1 MSKDLAKIIQLSWF
15 LNFGI
20 FINLHGEVVNDRKVL
35 SLGDHDYH
43 VQGPYHQL
51 SPHVTGSG
59 FCDSFP
65 GAGLTPI
72 CMNSNSESDYMQF
85 RLH

>member
-20 FINLHGEVVNDRKVL
+20 FINLHGEVVNDNKDQ
-35 SLGDHDYH
+35 SPGDHDYH
-43 VQGPYHQL
+43 VQG
-51 SPHVTGSG
+51 SG

-65 GAGLTPI
+65 NAGLTPI
-72 CMNSNSESDYMQF
+72 CMNK
-85 RLH
+85 

>member
-20 FINLHGEVVNDRKVL
+20 FINLHGEVVNDRKDQ

-43 VQGPYHQL
+43 DQGPCHQF
-51 SPHVTGSG
+51 SSHVTGSG

-65 GAGLTPI
+65 DAVY
-72 CMNSNSESDYMQF
+72 E
-85 RLH
+85 